1 MKQLILTF
9 RFPIVVLT
17 QLTLITLAYFL
28 AFASRFELTFV
39 YEQPQYLALFLTTL
53 PVLIL
58 IRMFSYWHFNLF
70 KGLWRYVSMKD
81 LIGIVYASLAG
92 TVCFVAY
99 IFIVAHEYKFP
110 RSILL
115 MDFAYNILCFGG
127 IRMLVRVYREGISSK
142 SDEAEGVSA
151 KKVLIIG
158 AGDAGEMILREMMKN
173 PRLGYKATGFV
184 DDDRRKRKT
193 AIHGVPVLGNTNDI
207 PRLIL
212 NHQIEEVILAIPS
225 AAGIDV
231 SRIINICKQADSNV
245 KTLPFVGDLIEGTA
259 TLSQIR
265 DVNIEDLLGRKVV
278 NLDMG
283 LIGKELYD
291 KVILVTGAAGSI
303 GSELVRQI
311 ARFSPKKIILFERGE
326 NDLFHF
332 ENQLSKGS
340 WNTTFVPYIGDVKDR
355 ERLISCFEKHA
366 PSYVFHAAAYKHVP
380 LMEINPS
387 EAVKN
392 NILGTMLTA
401 NIAEEYGV
409 EKFVLISTDKAVRP
423 ANVMGATKR
432 VAEMVIQS
440 MDSSKTHFVAVRFGN
455 VLGSNGSVIPLF
467 REQIAD
473 GGPITITHP
482 EITRYF
488 MTIPEAV
495 QLVIQA
501 GAMGKGGEVFLL
513 EMGEPVR
520 IKALAENLIRL
531 SGKEPGEDI
540 ELVYTGLRPGEKL
553 YEELLTVG
561 EGIVKTHHEK
571 IMVLTGDKIIRKLLI
586 ETISELEAAAKSGN
600 VEEVKT
606 LLKLMVP
613 DYHEMTAKDYI
624 VISNDPFSLGNLL
637 LDGGYIMLTQL
648 REALD
653 EQLENR
659 GLLGEILI
667 KDNVITKDILEILL
681 IAQKNIRTFIKKGH
695 LESVLKIGEIVTKL
709 DLASP
714 RMVEKALEVQRENG
728 KLLGTI
734 LVEEGAITG
743 NMLALTLKI
752 QNNVLLIRAKGLPDN
767 IVNDKLPRKTDS
779 SMVH

>member
-9 RFPIVVLT
+9 RFPIVILI

-28 AFASRFELTFV
+28 AFASRFELTFI
-39 YEQPQYLALFLTTL
+39 YEHPEYLSLFLATL
-53 PVLIL
+53 PILIL
-58 IRMFSYWHFNLF
+58 IRMLSYWHFNQF
-70 KGLWRYVSMKD
+70 RGLWRYVSMKD
-81 LIGIVYASLAG
+81 LVGIVYASSAG
-92 TVCFVAY
+92 TVLFVSY

-110 RSILL
+110 RSVLAI
-115 MDFAYNILCFGG
+115 DFAYNILLFGG
-127 IRMLVRVYREGISSK
+127 VRMLVRLYREGTTSK
-142 SDEAEGVSA
+142 NKVGTAGLS
-151 KKVLIIG
+151 KKVLIVG

-173 PRLGYKATGFV
+173 PRLGYKAIGFV
-184 DDDRRKRKT
+184 DDDRNKRKT
-193 AIHGVPVLGNTNDI
+193 TIHGIPVLGNTRDI
-207 PRLIL
+207 PSLLESHDI
-212 NHQIEEVILAIPS
+212 QEIVLALPS
-225 AAGIDV
+225 AVGSSV
-231 SRIINICKQADSNV
+231 SRIVNICKRADVSF
-245 KTLPFVGDLIEGTA
+245 KTLPFVGDLIDGNVSV
-259 TLSQIR
+259 SQIR
-265 DVNIEDLLGRKVV
+265 DVAIEDLLGRKVV
-278 NLDMG
+278 DLDMG
-283 LIGKELYD
+283 LIGKELHD
-291 KVILVTGAAGSI
+291 RVVLITGAAGSI
-303 GSELVRQI
+303 GSELVRQV
-311 ARFSPKKIILFERGE
+311 ARFSPKKIILYERGE

-355 ERLISCFEKHA
+355 ERVISCFEKHK

-380 LMEINPS
+380 LMEMNPS

-392 NILGTMLTA
+392 NILGTMLMA
-401 NIAEEYGV
+401 DIAEEYGV

-423 ANVMGATKR
+423 ANIMGATKR

-440 MDSSKTHFVAVRFGN
+440 MGSSKTHFVAVRFGN
-455 VLGSNGSVIPLF
+455 VLGSNGSVIPIF
-467 REQIAD
+467 KEQIAG

-540 ELVYTGLRPGEKL
+540 EIVCTGLRPGEKL

-571 IMVLTGDKIIRKLLI
+571 IMVLTGDKIIKKSLI
-586 ETISELEAAAKSGN
+586 ETISELKAAAKSSN
-600 VEEVKT
+600 VEEVKA
-606 LLKLMVP
+606 LLKLLVP
-613 DYHEMTAKDYI
+613 DYHEMTAQDYI

-637 LDGGYIMLTQL
+637 LDGGYIILKQL

-653 EQLENR
+653 RQMDNR

-667 KDNVITKDILEILL
+667 KENVITQDTLELL
-681 IAQKNIRTFIKKGH
+681 LVCQKNIRSFLKKGN
-695 LESVLKIGEIVTKL
+695 LENALMISTK
-709 DLASP
+709 
-714 RMVEKALEVQRENG
+714 K
-728 KLLGTI
+728 
-734 LVEEGAITG
+734 
-743 NMLALTLKI
+743 
-752 QNNVLLIRAKGLPDN
+752 
-767 IVNDKLPRKTDS
+767 
-779 SMVH
+779 